1 MIELDRALNEQMRSY
16 GADTY
21 KKFLCK
27 EMIRHWDKI
36 VDESISAY
44 VKPVTIEHG
53 VLFVDV
59 ANSAF
64 KDQLKFLTEEII
76 DAVNENF
83 GAELFVKEIKL
94 AKAFQVADLPPEK
107 ISPAQIEQPELTL
120 EDITLTEEEIQLCKE
135 QAEKISDPKLR
146 LIVSDTLLSRLRM
159 KKFRLA
165 TGWHKCAKCNS
176 LCPPNEMFCEVCNVK
191 ERANMVETLFKIFYD
206 KPWLKTLEAQ
216 KLLLEKMPHMS
227 RECSP
232 DVIESARTSLIQ
244 RIASRV
250 RFGDDSSPDA
260 LKLVMLEKRLPPE
273 KLTPAIIKRAL
284 SDLQFNLSGLPR
296 YR

>member
-1 MIELDRALNEQMRSY
+1 MIDIDRALNEHMRSC
-16 GADTY
+16 GEDTY

-53 VLFVDV
+53 ILFVDV

-94 AKAFQVADLPPEK
+94 AKAFQVADLPPEENF
-107 ISPAQIEQPELTL
+107 SAQIEQSELTL
-120 EDITLTEEEIQLCKE
+120 EDVTLTAEEIQLCKE

-146 LIVSDTLLSRLRM
+146 LIVSDTLSARLRM
-159 KKFRLA
+159 NKFRLA
-165 TGWHKCAKCNS
+165 TGWHKCAKCDK
-176 LCPPNEMFCEVCNVK
+176 LCPPDEMFCEVCSVK
-191 ERANMVETLFKIFYD
+191 ERAAMTETLFEIFYD
-206 KPWLKTLEAQ
+206 KPWLKTADAQ
-216 KLLLEKMPHMS
+216 KILLEKMPHMR
-227 RECSP
+227 RECSF

-244 RIASRV
+244 RIASGV